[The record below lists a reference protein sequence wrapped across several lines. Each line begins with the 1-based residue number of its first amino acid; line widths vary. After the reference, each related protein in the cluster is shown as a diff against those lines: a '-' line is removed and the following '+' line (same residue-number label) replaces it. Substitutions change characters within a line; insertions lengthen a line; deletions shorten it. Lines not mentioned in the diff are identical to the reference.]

1 MAVVFAKPAWSEVS
15 SFVLPR
21 SRVENGRQASQMG
34 LTSEGKKGPSKGFFL
49 LIERKVPSMEFAFAL
64 VAQQKEVVSLLG
76 LSGCSEPI
84 SLCNVLVKK
93 ISRILANRLR
103 EMLDELVGP
112 HQSTFIKG
120 RNIIENILLAHGLVR
135 NFHRD
140 KGTPKFCAKLDI
152 RKAYDS
158 VPWDA
163 VLNTHP

>member
-1 MAVVFAKPAWSEVS
+1 M
-15 SFVLPR
+15 
-21 SRVENGRQASQMG
+21 
-34 LTSEGKKGPSKGFFL
+34 
-49 LIERKVPSMEFAFAL
+49 
-64 VAQQKEVVSLLG
+64 
-76 LSGCSEPI
+76 
-84 SLCNVLVKK
+84 LVKK

>member
-1 MAVVFAKPAWSEVS
+1 
-15 SFVLPR
+15 
-21 SRVENGRQASQMG
+21 MG

-49 LIERKVPSMEFAFAL
+49 LIERKVSSMEFAFAL

-76 LSGCSEPI
+76 LSGCSE
-84 SLCNVLVKK
+84 
-93 ISRILANRLR
+93 

-140 KGTPKFCAKLDI
+140 KGTPKFCTKLDI